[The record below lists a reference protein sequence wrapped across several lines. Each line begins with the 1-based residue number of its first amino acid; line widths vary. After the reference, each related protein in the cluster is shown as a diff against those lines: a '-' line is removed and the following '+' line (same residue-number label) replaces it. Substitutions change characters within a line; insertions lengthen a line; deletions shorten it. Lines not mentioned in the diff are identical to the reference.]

1 MSQVGS
7 DGWDGT
13 TGFSEVSVVKWLLG
27 CSYTLLGGW
36 IATWQET
43 TIRSTCMKQV
53 VCCGTKC
60 RSFYETKVRSFRAW
74 LFNDRQ
80 WMARILCF
88 SRADERII
96 QSTADT
102 LKVK

>member
-1 MSQVGS
+1 M
-7 DGWDGT
+7 
-13 TGFSEVSVVKWLLG
+13 
-27 CSYTLLGGW
+27 
-36 IATWQET
+36 
-43 TIRSTCMKQV
+43 RSTCMKQV

-80 WMARILCF
+80 WLARILCF